1 MCSLLI
7 KYLYIGG
14 DFMQSKIQ
22 EQLKLLPTNPGVY
35 LMKNEQAKI
44 IYVGKAINL
53 KNRVKSYFQSSKNH
67 SPKVKSMVEKI
78 SDFEYIITANEI
90 EALILE
96 CNLIKKYRPKYNIS
110 LRDDKTYPY
119 IKVTLNEDYP
129 TVSIT
134 RKILKDGAKYFG
146 PYTSAGAVHE
156 VLNLLKKL
164 FQIRSCR
171 QMNTKRPC
179 LEFHIKRCLAPC
191 TGRVAKSEYREMIKS
206 LCLFLEGRNEVVLKE
221 LTSRMQIAAE
231 NFQFELAAKLRDQV
245 LAIEKISA
253 KQNIIIGS
261 SDQDI
266 IGLAR
271 KADEACIQIFFIR
284 SGKMIGRDHFLLNG
298 TEDET
303 DSALLNA
310 FLEQYYN
317 KATFIPKEIL
327 LPVEIENEEILS
339 AWLSQKKN
347 GKVSFGLPQ
356 RGVKK
361 EMVLMAN
368 DNAVVV
374 LEEQMI
380 KNSAGL
386 EQTVGAMKDLGRYL
400 RMEKELKRIECF
412 DISHIQGSETVAS
425 MVVFSNGAP
434 DKQEYR
440 RYKLKSVEG
449 KPDDFKSMQEVVG
462 RRYRQ
467 SDGIMPDLIIID
479 GGKGQLNSAL
489 EIIRAL
495 GHYQIPVVGLA
506 KQFEYVFLEGQSE
519 PVILPPNSKALY
531 LIQRIRDEAH
541 RFAITYHRKLRHKR
555 NLVSVLDHIEG
566 IGPTRRKALWD
577 AFGSIAEIKKAKIT
591 DLTAVP
597 GISENIANNIVKYF
611 KNSI

>member
-1 MCSLLI
+1 
-7 KYLYIGG
+7 
-14 DFMQSKIQ
+14 MQSKIQ

-78 SDFEYIITANEI
+78 CDFEYIITANEI

-221 LTSRMQIAAE
+221 LTNRMQIAAE

-327 LPVEIENEEILS
+327 LPAEIENEEILS

-566 IGPTRRKALWD
+566 VGPTRRKALWD

>member
-1 MCSLLI
+1 
-7 KYLYIGG
+7 
-14 DFMQSKIQ
+14 MQSKIQ

-221 LTSRMQIAAE
+221 LTNRMQIAAE

-327 LPVEIENEEILS
+327 LPAEIENEEILS

-347 GKVSFGLPQ
+347 AKVSFGLPQ

>member
-1 MCSLLI
+1 
-7 KYLYIGG
+7 
-14 DFMQSKIQ
+14 MQSKIQ

-327 LPVEIENEEILS
+327 LPAEIENEEILS

-611 KNSI
+611 KDSI

>member
-1 MCSLLI
+1 
-7 KYLYIGG
+7 
-14 DFMQSKIQ
+14 
-22 EQLKLLPTNPGVY
+22 
-35 LMKNEQAKI
+35 
-44 IYVGKAINL
+44 
-53 KNRVKSYFQSSKNH
+53 
-67 SPKVKSMVEKI
+67 
-78 SDFEYIITANEI
+78 
-90 EALILE
+90 
-96 CNLIKKYRPKYNIS
+96 
-110 LRDDKTYPY
+110 
-119 IKVTLNEDYP
+119 
-129 TVSIT
+129 
-134 RKILKDGAKYFG
+134 
-146 PYTSAGAVHE
+146 
-156 VLNLLKKL
+156 
-164 FQIRSCR
+164 
-171 QMNTKRPC
+171 MNTKRPC

-327 LPVEIENEEILS
+327 LPAEIENEEILS

>member
-134 RKILKDGAKYFG
+134 RKIFKDGAKYFG

-327 LPVEIENEEILS
+327 LPAEIENEEILS

-347 GKVSFGLPQ
+347 AKVSFGLPQ

-566 IGPTRRKALWD
+566 VGPTRRKALWD

>member
-1 MCSLLI
+1 
-7 KYLYIGG
+7 
-14 DFMQSKIQ
+14 MQSKIQ

-206 LCLFLEGRNEVVLKE
+206 LCLFLEGRNEMSLKE
-221 LTSRMQIAAE
+221 LTYRMQIAAE

-327 LPVEIENEEILS
+327 LPAEIENEEILS

>member
-1 MCSLLI
+1 M
-7 KYLYIGG
+7 GG

-327 LPVEIENEEILS
+327 LPAEIENEEILS

-566 IGPTRRKALWD
+566 VGPTRRKALWD

>member
-1 MCSLLI
+1 
-7 KYLYIGG
+7 
-14 DFMQSKIQ
+14 MQSKIQ

-78 SDFEYIITANEI
+78 CDFEYIITANEI

-191 TGRVAKSEYREMIKS
+191 TGRVEKSEYREMIKS

-597 GISENIANNIVKYF
+597 GISENIANNIVQYF

>member
-327 LPVEIENEEILS
+327 LPAEIENEEILS

-347 GKVSFGLPQ
+347 AKVSFGLPQ

>member
-1 MCSLLI
+1 
-7 KYLYIGG
+7 
-14 DFMQSKIQ
+14 MQSKIQ

-146 PYTSAGAVHE
+146 PYTSARAVHE
-156 VLNLLKKL
+156 VLNILKKL
-164 FQIRSCR
+164 FQIRKCR

-221 LTSRMQIAAE
+221 LTNRMQIAAE

-327 LPVEIENEEILS
+327 LPAEIENEEILS

-347 GKVSFGLPQ
+347 AKVSFGLPQ

>member
-1 MCSLLI
+1 
-7 KYLYIGG
+7 
-14 DFMQSKIQ
+14 MQSKIQ

-78 SDFEYIITANEI
+78 CDFEYIITANEI

-261 SDQDI
+261 GDQDI

-327 LPVEIENEEILS
+327 LPAEIENEEILS

>member
-1 MCSLLI
+1 MPPI
-7 KYLYIGG
+7 
-14 DFMQSKIQ
+14 MR
-22 EQLKLLPTNPGVY
+22 
-35 LMKNEQAKI
+35 
-44 IYVGKAINL
+44 AIL
-53 KNRVKSYFQSSKNH
+53 
-67 SPKVKSMVEKI
+67 
-78 SDFEYIITANEI
+78 
-90 EALILE
+90 
-96 CNLIKKYRPKYNIS
+96 
-110 LRDDKTYPY
+110 
-119 IKVTLNEDYP
+119 
-129 TVSIT
+129 
-134 RKILKDGAKYFG
+134 
-146 PYTSAGAVHE
+146 
-156 VLNLLKKL
+156 LNLLKKL

-327 LPVEIENEEILS
+327 LPAEIENEEILS

-347 GKVSFGLPQ
+347 AKVSFGLPQ

-597 GISENIANNIVKYF
+597 GISENIANNIVQYF

>member
-1 MCSLLI
+1 
-7 KYLYIGG
+7 
-14 DFMQSKIQ
+14 MQSKIQ

-78 SDFEYIITANEI
+78 CDFEYIITANEI

-221 LTSRMQIAAE
+221 MTSRMQIAAE

>member
-1 MCSLLI
+1 
-7 KYLYIGG
+7 
-14 DFMQSKIQ
+14 MQSKIQ

-191 TGRVAKSEYREMIKS
+191 TGRVEKSEYREMIKS

-566 IGPTRRKALWD
+566 VGPTRRKALWD

>member
-1 MCSLLI
+1 
-7 KYLYIGG
+7 
-14 DFMQSKIQ
+14 MQSKIQ

-78 SDFEYIITANEI
+78 CDFEYIITANEI

-327 LPVEIENEEILS
+327 LPAEIENEEILS

-531 LIQRIRDEAH
+531 LIQQIRDEAH

>member
-1 MCSLLI
+1 
-7 KYLYIGG
+7 
-14 DFMQSKIQ
+14 MQSKIQ

-221 LTSRMQIAAE
+221 LTNRMQIAAE

-327 LPVEIENEEILS
+327 LPAEIENEEILS

-425 MVVFSNGAP
+425 MVVFSNGDP

>member
-1 MCSLLI
+1 
-7 KYLYIGG
+7 
-14 DFMQSKIQ
+14 MQSKIQ
-22 EQLKLLPTNPGVY
+22 EQLNLLPTNPGVY

-327 LPVEIENEEILS
+327 LPAEIENEEILS

-347 GKVSFGLPQ
+347 AKVSFGLPQ

-566 IGPTRRKALWD
+566 VGPTRRKALWD

>member
-78 SDFEYIITANEI
+78 CDFEYIITANEI

-327 LPVEIENEEILS
+327 LPAEIENEEILS

-566 IGPTRRKALWD
+566 VGPTRRKALWD

>member
-1 MCSLLI
+1 
-7 KYLYIGG
+7 
-14 DFMQSKIQ
+14 MQSKIQ

-327 LPVEIENEEILS
+327 LPAEIENEEILS

-347 GKVSFGLPQ
+347 AKVSFGLPQ

-597 GISENIANNIVKYF
+597 GISENIANNIVQYF

>member
-1 MCSLLI
+1 
-7 KYLYIGG
+7 
-14 DFMQSKIQ
+14 MQSKIQ

-129 TVSIT
+129 TVTIT

-221 LTSRMQIAAE
+221 LTNRMQIAAE

-327 LPVEIENEEILS
+327 LPAEIENEEILS

>member
-1 MCSLLI
+1 
-7 KYLYIGG
+7 
-14 DFMQSKIQ
+14 MQSKIQ
-22 EQLKLLPTNPGVY
+22 EKLKLLPTNPGVY

-129 TVSIT
+129 TVSII

-221 LTSRMQIAAE
+221 LTNRMQIAAE

-327 LPVEIENEEILS
+327 LPAEIENEEILS

-347 GKVSFGLPQ
+347 AKVSFGLPQ

-566 IGPTRRKALWD
+566 VGPTRRKALWD

>member
-1 MCSLLI
+1 
-7 KYLYIGG
+7 
-14 DFMQSKIQ
+14 MQSKIQ

-134 RKILKDGAKYFG
+134 RKIFKDGAKYFG

-179 LEFHIKRCLAPC
+179 LEFHIKRRLAPC

-327 LPVEIENEEILS
+327 LPAEIENEEILS

-566 IGPTRRKALWD
+566 VGPTRRKALWD

>member
-1 MCSLLI
+1 
-7 KYLYIGG
+7 
-14 DFMQSKIQ
+14 MQSKIQ

-327 LPVEIENEEILS
+327 LPAEIENEEILS

-566 IGPTRRKALWD
+566 VGPIRRKALWD

>member
-221 LTSRMQIAAE
+221 LTNRMQIAAE

-327 LPVEIENEEILS
+327 LPAEIENEEILS

-380 KNSAGL
+380 KNSAGI

-566 IGPTRRKALWD
+566 VGPTRRKALWD

>member
-1 MCSLLI
+1 
-7 KYLYIGG
+7 
-14 DFMQSKIQ
+14 MQSKIQ

-78 SDFEYIITANEI
+78 CDFEYIITANEI

-566 IGPTRRKALWD
+566 VGPTRRKALWD

-597 GISENIANNIVKYF
+597 GISENIANNIVQYF

>member
-1 MCSLLI
+1 
-7 KYLYIGG
+7 
-14 DFMQSKIQ
+14 MQSKIQ

-221 LTSRMQIAAE
+221 LTNRMQIAAE

-327 LPVEIENEEILS
+327 LPAEIENEEILS

-347 GKVSFGLPQ
+347 AKVSFGLPQ

-597 GISENIANNIVKYF
+597 GISENIENNIVKYF

>member
-1 MCSLLI
+1 
-7 KYLYIGG
+7 
-14 DFMQSKIQ
+14 MQSKIQ

-327 LPVEIENEEILS
+327 LPAEIENEEILS

-380 KNSAGL
+380 KKSAGL

-566 IGPTRRKALWD
+566 VGPTRRKALWD

>member
-1 MCSLLI
+1 M
-7 KYLYIGG
+7 YIGG

-221 LTSRMQIAAE
+221 LTNRMQIAAE

-327 LPVEIENEEILS
+327 LPAEIENEEILS

-347 GKVSFGLPQ
+347 AKVSFGLPQ

-566 IGPTRRKALWD
+566 VGPTRRKALWD

>member
-1 MCSLLI
+1 
-7 KYLYIGG
+7 
-14 DFMQSKIQ
+14 MQSKIQ

-221 LTSRMQIAAE
+221 LTNRMQIAAE

-327 LPVEIENEEILS
+327 LPAEIENEEILS

-347 GKVSFGLPQ
+347 AKVSFGLPQ

-597 GISENIANNIVKYF
+597 GISENIANNIVQYF

>member
-1 MCSLLI
+1 
-7 KYLYIGG
+7 
-14 DFMQSKIQ
+14 MQSKIQ

-221 LTSRMQIAAE
+221 LTNRMQIAAE

-245 LAIEKISA
+245 LAIEIISA

-327 LPVEIENEEILS
+327 LPAEIENEEILS

-347 GKVSFGLPQ
+347 AKVSFGLPQ

-566 IGPTRRKALWD
+566 VGPTRRKALWD

>member
-1 MCSLLI
+1 
-7 KYLYIGG
+7 
-14 DFMQSKIQ
+14 MQSKIQ

-221 LTSRMQIAAE
+221 LTNRMQIAAE

-347 GKVSFGLPQ
+347 AKVSFGLPQ

>member
-1 MCSLLI
+1 
-7 KYLYIGG
+7 
-14 DFMQSKIQ
+14 
-22 EQLKLLPTNPGVY
+22 
-35 LMKNEQAKI
+35 
-44 IYVGKAINL
+44 
-53 KNRVKSYFQSSKNH
+53 
-67 SPKVKSMVEKI
+67 
-78 SDFEYIITANEI
+78 
-90 EALILE
+90 
-96 CNLIKKYRPKYNIS
+96 
-110 LRDDKTYPY
+110 
-119 IKVTLNEDYP
+119 
-129 TVSIT
+129 
-134 RKILKDGAKYFG
+134 
-146 PYTSAGAVHE
+146 
-156 VLNLLKKL
+156 
-164 FQIRSCR
+164 
-171 QMNTKRPC
+171 MNTKRPC

-566 IGPTRRKALWD
+566 VGPTRRKALWD

>member
-1 MCSLLI
+1 
-7 KYLYIGG
+7 
-14 DFMQSKIQ
+14 MQSKIQ

-129 TVSIT
+129 TVTIT

-221 LTSRMQIAAE
+221 LTNRMQIAAE

-327 LPVEIENEEILS
+327 LPAEIENEEILS

-611 KNSI
+611 KDSI

>member
-1 MCSLLI
+1 
-7 KYLYIGG
+7 
-14 DFMQSKIQ
+14 MQSKIQ

-221 LTSRMQIAAE
+221 LTNRMQIAAE

-327 LPVEIENEEILS
+327 LPAEIENEEILS

-347 GKVSFGLPQ
+347 AKVSFGLPQ

-489 EIIRAL
+489 EFIRAL

>member
-1 MCSLLI
+1 
-7 KYLYIGG
+7 
-14 DFMQSKIQ
+14 MQSKIQ

-78 SDFEYIITANEI
+78 CDFEYIITANEI

-327 LPVEIENEEILS
+327 LPAEIENEEILS

-347 GKVSFGLPQ
+347 AKVSFGLPQ

-566 IGPTRRKALWD
+566 VGPTRRKALWD

>member
-1 MCSLLI
+1 
-7 KYLYIGG
+7 
-14 DFMQSKIQ
+14 MQSKIQ

-156 VLNLLKKL
+156 VLNILKKL

-191 TGRVAKSEYREMIKS
+191 TGRVAKSEYREMIKT
-206 LCLFLEGRNEVVLKE
+206 LCLFWQGRNEVVLKE
-221 LTSRMQIAAE
+221 LTNRMQIAAE

-327 LPVEIENEEILS
+327 LPAEIENEEILS

>member
-1 MCSLLI
+1 
-7 KYLYIGG
+7 
-14 DFMQSKIQ
+14 MQSKIQ

-119 IKVTLNEDYP
+119 IKVILNEDYP

-221 LTSRMQIAAE
+221 LTNRMQIAAE

-327 LPVEIENEEILS
+327 LPAEIENEEILS

-347 GKVSFGLPQ
+347 AKVSFGLPQ

-597 GISENIANNIVKYF
+597 GISENIANNIVQYF